1 MNLMMKNIDGLKRD
15 PVFFLFLFILFYF
28 IFAWRGVCVRSLTWV
43 PSVNY
48 RCFTNVWRGKVSKLL
63 PVA

>member
-28 IFAWRGVCVRSLTWV
+28 ILFLHGEVCV
-43 PSVNY
+43 
-48 RCFTNVWRGKVSKLL
+48 FE
-63 PVA
+63 A